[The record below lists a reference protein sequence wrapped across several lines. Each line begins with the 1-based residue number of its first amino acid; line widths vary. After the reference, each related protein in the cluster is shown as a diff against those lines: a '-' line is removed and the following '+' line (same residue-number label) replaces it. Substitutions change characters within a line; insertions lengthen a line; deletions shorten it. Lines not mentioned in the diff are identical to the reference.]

1 MKNKPGAALV
11 EMGDYY
17 AADRA
22 ITHLNNTFLFSQ
34 RINLWWALC
43 LHDWLMIL
51 IIWLYDVTQFR
62 HANPSFPTVY
72 PSSLPFA
79 LVTAMSW
86 RTAQAVTRTST
97 APGTIA
103 SRSVKRRIKFA
114 FNIPATSFTS
124 STPHQTSPRRFS
136 RRCVDEGVLPKQTPA
151 GSIHFRCNSWKTGR
165 KKIILISDLQLC
177 LALDRFVRRLAWSL
191 LLMST
196 SLQERVSWFC
206 HVFHFC
212 FTATHS

>member
-62 HANPSFPTVY
+62 PANPSFPTVY

-114 FNIPATSFTS
+114 FSIPATSFTS
-124 STPHQTSPRRFS
+124 STPHQMSPRRFS
-136 RRCVDEGVLPKQTPA
+136 RRCVDEGVLLCVFWDEPEVYQNKPLQDQYIFAAT
-151 GSIHFRCNSWKTGR
+151 RER
-165 KKIILISDLQLC
+165 QEEKKKYL
-177 LALDRFVRRLAWSL
+177 
-191 LLMST
+191 
-196 SLQERVSWFC
+196 
-206 HVFHFC
+206 
-212 FTATHS
+212 